1 MVATSPQPA
10 VEAAIWL
17 AFAPGGGH
25 FTAVAV
31 GPNHLLTVAR
41 IAENATHVKLLR
53 AGEQVR
59 TATVVRALAPEEGDL
74 AVLHCHEELP
84 HVLRL
89 LPADEL
95 KELEGDVPISVVGF
109 RDCVKNALDKKA
121 VVLHWAS
128 AVLTLGEGAPKVS
141 AALGENEAGGPV
153 LDSRQRIVGIA
164 TRGEDPTQNALVTVE
179 RVYEQNRKWKIPL
192 GPPAPRVAKAPTMA
206 QSLALMHLV
215 AAQQLGEQETP
226 NAAAQVDHYKAA
238 IRLDASSGAAYLGLA
253 SAKTLQGELDEEVF
267 RSLGRACEL
276 LPAAEWSAACAD
288 ARLPNLLRSSKHL
301 HGVVTALRADL
312 KKGRPLAEW
321 AALGRAVADLVHAT
335 PDDAEDSDKPR
346 PPEKAAGRLLLWAGQ
361 PRAVIAIPSR
371 EQPDILRAAAFL
383 LVDHPEQALFWLDDP
398 QEDEEVESSRLETTQ
413 QLVLALRWI
422 ARCREGMYGDPLPRE
437 IAEKHAAIV
446 GMLMPGGDVLSWHAH
461 ALTKAAHGEIE
472 SGIEDLER
480 AMRGLSPIAVPGRW
494 SREFPGL
501 LPTPAELAAAFCR
514 VVYDQNKDGPNKE
527 SLARRTLE
535 KLPMAAPDDA
545 HAADLVE
552 IEQKLRALAGVGAT
566 VEVSPE
572 RALAKA
578 NREDP
583 RSVRLARLLA
593 FFAEGDLPPRSR
605 LGELGEA
612 LPILVRL
619 GFLRE
624 DGDKRSYEPSF
635 RARIRDLVT
644 PEQRAAA
651 LHDALDILLST
662 YPEATPRERG
672 ELWPHVLETTQLASE
687 HDIEL
692 VPAMELLA
700 RVGNQR
706 ARELAYAEARE
717 LLERASNL
725 GSRVSAPADLRAE
738 IDMDLGWVE
747 VLAGQHAKARERL
760 ERALNF
766 YTEMAMTATGAT
778 PHRRMARIHYSLARL
793 ANGTGDAESAHT
805 NACRSIEEA
814 DRGFEPGSRKAVQM
828 YTSLVHLFVQLGDG
842 VRARKAS
849 ARVSPREVRTE
860 PMFD

>member
-31 GPNHLLTVAR
+31 GPNHLLTAAR
-41 IAENATHVKLLR
+41 IAENASHVKLLR

-59 TATVVRALAPEEGDL
+59 TATVVRALPPEEGDL

-95 KELEGDVPISVVGF
+95 KDLEGEQHISIVGF
-109 RDCVKNALDKKA
+109 RDCLKNALDKKA
-121 VVLHWAS
+121 VVLHWTNAT
-128 AVLTLGEGAPKVS
+128 LTLGEGTVKLSTAVF
-141 AALGENEAGGPV
+141 ENEAGGPV

-164 TRGEDPTQNALVTVE
+164 ARGEDAAASTVVSVE
-179 RVYEQNRKWKIPL
+179 RVYEHNRKWKIPL

-215 AAQQLGEQETP
+215 AAQHGEQEGANP
-226 NAAAQVDHYKAA
+226 AGVVEHYRAAA
-238 IRLDASSGAAYLGLA
+238 RLDGTSGAAFLGIA
-253 SAKTLQGELDEEVF
+253 SAKTLQGELDEDVF

-276 LPAAEWSAACAD
+276 LPASEWSADCVD
-288 ARLPNLLRSSKHL
+288 ARLTNLLRSSKHL

-321 AALGRAVADLVHAT
+321 AALGRAVADLVHA
-335 PDDAEDSDKPR
+335 PDDDDGDVDSGKPR

-422 ARCREGMYGDPLPRE
+422 ARSREGMYGDPLPRE

-472 SGIEDLER
+472 GGIEDLER
-480 AMRGLSPIAVPGRW
+480 AMRGLSTIAVPGRW

-514 VVYDQNKDGPNKE
+514 VVHDQNKE

-535 KLPMAAPDDA
+535 KLPMASADDA
-545 HAADLVE
+545 HFADFVE
-552 IEQKLRALAGVGAT
+552 IEQKLRALAGVAAG
-566 VEVSPE
+566 VEVSLE
-572 RALAKA
+572 RALVKA

-583 RSVRLARLLA
+583 RAVRLARLLA
-593 FFAEGDLPPRSR
+593 FFAESSLPRAL

-612 LPILVRL
+612 LPVLLRL
-619 GFLRE
+619 GVLLE
-624 DGDKRSYEPSF
+624 DGDKLTYDSAF
-635 RARIRDLVT
+635 RGRIRDLT
-644 PEQRAAA
+644 TADQRAAA
-651 LHDALDILLST
+651 LHDALDILLSS
-662 YPEATPRERG
+662 YPDATPRERG
-672 ELWPHVLETTQLASE
+672 ELWPHVLETTKLAVE

-706 ARELAYAEARE
+706 ARELAYAEARD
-717 LLERASNL
+717 LLERASAL

-747 VLAGQHAKARERL
+747 VLSGAYPKARDRL

-793 ANGTGDAESAHT
+793 ANGTGDAEAAHT

-814 DRGFEPGSRKAVQM
+814 DRGFEPGSRKAAQM

-849 ARVSPREVRTE
+849 ARVAPREAKAE
-860 PMFD
+860 PSYD

>member
-1 MVATSPQPA
+1 
-10 VEAAIWL
+10 L
-17 AFAPGGGH
+17 PG
-25 FTAVAV
+25 
-31 GPNHLLTVAR
+31 
-41 IAENATHVKLLR
+41 
-53 AGEQVR
+53 
-59 TATVVRALAPEEGDL
+59 
-74 AVLHCHEELP
+74 
-84 HVLRL
+84 
-89 LPADEL
+89 
-95 KELEGDVPISVVGF
+95 S
-109 RDCVKNALDKKA
+109 
-121 VVLHWAS
+121 
-128 AVLTLGEGAPKVS
+128 
-141 AALGENEAGGPV
+141 
-153 LDSRQRIVGIA
+153 
-164 TRGEDPTQNALVTVE
+164 
-179 RVYEQNRKWKIPL
+179 
-192 GPPAPRVAKAPTMA
+192 
-206 QSLALMHLV
+206 
-215 AAQQLGEQETP
+215 
-226 NAAAQVDHYKAA
+226 
-238 IRLDASSGAAYLGLA
+238 
-253 SAKTLQGELDEEVF
+253 
-267 RSLGRACEL
+267 
-276 LPAAEWSAACAD
+276 EWSSACAD
-288 ARLPNLLRSSKHL
+288 PRLPNLLRSSKHL

-321 AALGRAVADLVHAT
+321 AALGRAVADLVHA
-335 PDDAEDSDKPR
+335 PDDEEESDKPR

-480 AMRGLSPIAVPGRW
+480 AMRGLSPISVPGRW

-514 VVYDQNKDGPNKE
+514 VVYEQYKGSPQKE
-527 SLARRTLE
+527 SIARRTLE

-545 HAADLVE
+545 HASDLVE
-552 IEQKLRALAGVGAT
+552 IEQKLRGVAGIGTT

-583 RSVRLARLLA
+583 RSVRLARMLA
-593 FFAEGDLPPRSR
+593 FLAEADLPKGR
-605 LGELGEA
+605 LGELGEP

-624 DGDKRSYEPSF
+624 DGDKLSYDPRF
-635 RARIRDLVT
+635 RARLRELST
-644 PEQRAAA
+644 PDQRAAA

-662 YPEATPRERG
+662 YPDATAKERS

-687 HDIEL
+687 HDVEL

-706 ARELAYAEARE
+706 ARELAYAEARD

-725 GSRVSAPADLRAE
+725 GNRVNAPADLRAE

-747 VLAGQHAKARERL
+747 VLSGQFGKARDRL

-793 ANGTGDAESAHT
+793 SNGTGDAEAALT

-828 YTSLVHLFVQLGDG
+828 YTSLVHLFVQLGDAT
-842 VRARKAS
+842 RARKAS
-849 ARVSPREVRTE
+849 ARISPREVRTE